1 MKDNKLTI
9 IKEDG
14 TEELANILFT
24 HQSEEKNYVVFEL
37 IDSEEITAAIYKENK
52 NGEGELLDIE
62 TDEEWE
68 MLDEL
73 LDAYFDELDEE
84 EE

>member
-84 EE
+84 E